1 MNPKSVYQKHMEAV
15 TDWADKE
22 MAASL
27 LEATAKQLKAQ
38 IAIGFRDNGC
48 SISEALL
55 RAEASEQFMD
65 AERRK
70 IKARHE
76 ANNARGHV
84 KAVEGYVDAWRTV
97 EASERAANRYQ
108 T

>member
-15 TDWADKE
+15 TEWADKE
-22 MAASL
+22 MAASI
-27 LEATAKQLKAQ
+27 LEATAKQLKAK
-38 IAIGFRDNGC
+38 IAIDFRDRGC
-48 SISEALL
+48 SISEAAL
-55 RAEASEQFMD
+55 RAEASDEWMD

-70 IKARHE
+70 IHARRE

-108 T
+108 V